1 MTGGG
6 DLAAGPFVSFP
17 PRRRNIRVPAHDRRA
32 SLAGMALYAPCRP
45 WMLVA
50 HHVGWALVAVLGAR
64 MLGRTSTGWQAPTGA
79 AVWTALRQ
87 QWADVLGEADG
98 MAVYERPQAS
108 RSGFGVL
115 LLRGSRPL
123 AFVKVREA
131 DPGLARAARVLAALR
146 ESPSPYFHAPA
157 PLGSGAVG
165 HWKWLAVSTMPSWP
179 HRPARSAPV
188 TAIAR
193 DIGHRLSGVLDA
205 SAAPAHWLPMHGD
218 LTPWN
223 LRRTGLRS
231 LWLLDWEEAT
241 WGPPDA
247 DAVYFGLTAAVL
259 FRRPYAGPPASE
271 EAVTYWRERIGS
283 RPVGDFD
290 RGLNAALVR
299 VLERAPAAAS
309 T

>member
-1 MTGGG
+1 MNGGE
-6 DLAAGPFVSFP
+6 DPAAAQFAAFP
-17 PRRRNIRVPAHDRRA
+17 PRRRNIRVPASDRRA

-45 WMLVA
+45 WMLAA

-64 MLGRTSTGWQAPTGA
+64 VLGRTTTGWRAPTGA
-79 AVWTALRQ
+79 AVWEALRD
-87 QWADVLGEADG
+87 QWADALGQADG

-115 LLRGSRPL
+115 LLRASRPV
-123 AFVKVREA
+123 AFIKVREA
-131 DPGLARAARVLAALR
+131 DPGLAQAACVLAAL
-146 ESPSPYFHAPA
+146 EDSPSPYFHAPA

-165 HWKWLAVSTMPSWP
+165 RWGWLAVSPMPSQP

-188 TAIAR
+188 AAIAG
-193 DIGHRLSGVLDA
+193 DISHRLSGVLDA
-205 SAAPAHWLPMHGD
+205 SEAPAHWRPMHGD

-223 LRRTGLRS
+223 LRRTGLRN
-231 LWLLDWEEAT
+231 LWLLDWEEAAF
-241 WGPPDA
+241 GPPDA
-247 DAVYFGLTAAVL
+247 DAVYFGLTTAVL
-259 FRRPYAGPPASE
+259 FRRRYAGPPASE

-283 RPVGDFD
+283 RPIGDFD

-299 VLERAPAAAS
+299 VLDGTPAAAS